1 MTNRRPTPLK
11 DEPVVPLDELQE
23 QISKLIAVVNSLVER
38 TAAEKHQTDDRL
50 QNAISMSV
58 IKAVQDLLEA
68 RQRKFE
74 EADKDKMTVNDLF
87 QKIIDQYEDIC
98 GKAKGFYMIYKGA
111 DDRFRHIDENLQK
124 VCGNEKLLC
133 EMMKSILKEHNIKA
147 GNKNKCPTMPS
158 GFKAKVRHVV
168 CDLPLYWL
176 KRVYRSRHVRL
187 YVRICLFCIWII
199 TIATAAFI
207 AYDNA
212 VLRQEDNKYRIL
224 YQYLREN
231 TNLDKGT
238 NGFDIMYQDSKPNK

>member
-11 DEPVVPLDELQE
+11 DEPTVPLDELQE

-111 DDRFRHIDENLQK
+111 DNRFRHIDENLQK
-124 VCGNEKLLC
+124 VCGNEKLLY
-133 EMMKSILKEHNIKA
+133 EMMKSVLNAQGIKA
-147 GNKNKCPTMPS
+147 ENERKCPTIPS

-176 KRVYRSRHVRL
+176 KRVHRSCHVRL
-187 YVRICLFCIWII
+187 YVRICLVCIWII

-212 VLRQEDNKYRIL
+212 TLRKENAVIIQMLHDMNLNNESQNGDNSPV
-224 YQYLREN
+224 Q
-231 TNLDKGT
+231 
-238 NGFDIMYQDSKPNK
+238 

>member
-1 MTNRRPTPLK
+1 M
-11 DEPVVPLDELQE
+11 PLDELQE

-74 EADKDKMTVNDLF
+74 EAGKGKMTVNDLF
-87 QKIIDQYEDIC
+87 QKILGQYEDIC

-124 VCGNEKLLC
+124 VCCNEKLLY
-133 EMMKSILKEHNIKA
+133 EMMKSVLNAQGIKA
-147 GNKNKCPTMPS
+147 EKERKCPTMPS

-187 YVRICLFCIWII
+187 YVRICLVYIWII

>member
-58 IKAVQDLLEA
+58 IKAMQDLLEA
-68 RQRKFE
+68 RQKKFE

-124 VCGNEKLLC
+124 VCDNEKLLC
-133 EMMKSILKEHNIKA
+133 EMMKSILQEQNIKV
-147 GNKNKCPTMPS
+147 GNKNKCPTMLS

>member
-1 MTNRRPTPLK
+1 MANRRPTPLK
-11 DEPVVPLDELQE
+11 DEPVVPLDDLQE
-23 QISKLIAVVNSLVER
+23 QITKLIETVNSFAKNETTLG
-38 TAAEKHQTDDRL
+38 KQC
-50 QNAISMSV
+50 QNAISTTV
-58 IKAVQDLLEA
+58 VKAVQDLPEA
-68 RQRKFE
+68 RQRKFG
-74 EADKDKMTVNDLF
+74 EADKGKMSVNEVL
-87 QKIIDQYEDIC
+87 QEILGQYEDIC

-124 VCGNEKLLC
+124 VCSNEKLLC
-133 EMMKSILKEHNIKA
+133 EMMKSILKEQNINA
-147 GNKNKCPTMPS
+147 DNKNKCPTMPS
-158 GFKAKVRHVV
+158 GFKAKVRHLV

-212 VLRQEDNKYRIL
+212 VLRQEDNKYKIL

-238 NGFDIMYQDSKPNK
+238 NGFDIIFAIPSTIFPIF

>member
-1 MTNRRPTPLK
+1 MANRRPTPLK
-11 DEPVVPLDELQE
+11 DEPAVPLDELQE

-58 IKAVQDLLEA
+58 INAVQDLLEA

-111 DDRFRHIDENLQK
+111 DNRFRHIDENLQK

-147 GNKNKCPTMPS
+147 GNECKCPTMPS
-158 GFKAKVRHVV
+158 GFKAKVRHFV
-168 CDLPLYWL
+168 CDLLLYWL

-187 YVRICLFCIWII
+187 YVRICLLCIWII

-207 AYDNA
+207 AYDNS
-212 VLRQEDNKYRIL
+212 VLRKENATLLQSRYNMGWNKES
-224 YQYLREN
+224 Q
-231 TNLDKGT
+231 
-238 NGFDIMYQDSKPNK
+238 NGDISPVQ

>member
-1 MTNRRPTPLK
+1 MANRRPTPLK
-11 DEPVVPLDELQE
+11 DEPAVPLDELQE
-23 QISKLIAVVNSLVER
+23 QITKLIETVNSFAKCETTLGE
-38 TAAEKHQTDDRL
+38 QF
-50 QNAISMSV
+50 QNAVSTSV
-58 IKAVQDLLEA
+58 VKAVQDLLEA
-68 RQRKFE
+68 HQRKFE
-74 EADKDKMTVNDLF
+74 DADKGKMFVNEVL
-87 QKIIDQYEDIC
+87 QEILGQYEDIC

-124 VCGNEKLLC
+124 ICDNEKLLC
-133 EMMKSILKEHNIKA
+133 EMMKSILKEQNIKA

-158 GFKAKVRHVV
+158 GFKAKVRHFV
-168 CDLPLYWL
+168 CGLPLYWL

-231 TNLDKGT
+231 TNLNKGT